1 MRLGARNTEPGVN
14 VGNVVTLSS
23 SGDFKKTYAFLR
35 KIKEKRIY
43 DVLDSYGQK
52 GVQILSEATP
62 VRTGKTAASW
72 TYVKEV
78 SNASIGLE
86 WHNTNMADDGV
97 TPVVILII
105 KGHGTKTGGYIAP
118 NDFVSPLMEEL
129 YKEAA
134 DAVWKVVTSL

>member
-1 MRLGARNTEPGVN
+1 MQRDVRNTEPGVK
-14 VGNVVTLSS
+14 VGNIITLSS

-35 KIKEKRIY
+35 KIREKRIY
-43 DVLDSYGQK
+43 DILDSYGQK

-78 SNASIGLE
+78 SDTSISLE
-86 WHNTNMADDGV
+86 WHNTNMANDGV

-105 KGHGTKTGGYIAP
+105 KGHGTKTGGYVAP
-118 NDFVSPLMEEL
+118 NDFVSPLMESL
-129 YKEAA
+129 YKEVSE
-134 DAVWKVVTSL
+134 AVWKVVTSL